1 MAIDFKPCLV
11 VQVTS
16 TQWVP
21 QSRRGLGPIP
31 VERIIWH
38 ARHTVICGPAN
49 HFESLSKIVRKN
61 LENQLAL

>member
-1 MAIDFKPCLV
+1 MAIDCKLCLV

-21 QSRRGLGPIP
+21 QSRIGLGPIP
-31 VERIIWH
+31 VDHMIWH
-38 ARHTVICGPAN
+38 ARYAVICGPAN